1 MIVFIDRQHAG
12 KPNKINDRGAGRDLD
27 GDGRISAEELE
38 AIWTARL
45 AVEIEIQLLDK
56 NVSVMPLSDG
66 NYAER
71 HKRVN
76 QYADMHPGP
85 WVYFA
90 LHLNSGG
97 GNYGAFFY
105 DYRST
110 NGQQLATMMSHR
122 LREHVGQLET
132 AKAIESQP
140 EGWTKNA
147 FYTIRNVGR
156 PVALC
161 CEPFFMDTH
170 QGLLSIPGIA
180 SVATAMVNGL
190 LDWRDIHD

>member
-27 GDGRISAEELE
+27 GDRTITAEESE

-45 AVEIEIQLLDK
+45 AIEIEIQLLDK

-66 NYAER
+66 KYSDR
-71 HKRVN
+71 HNRVN
-76 QYADMHPGP
+76 QYAEMHPGP
-85 WVYFA
+85 WVYLA

-97 GNYGAFFY
+97 GDYGAFFY

-110 NGQQLATMMSHR
+110 KGQQLATMMSHR
-122 LREHVGQLET
+122 LREHVGLLDT
-132 AKAIESQP
+132 AKAIKSQP

-147 FYTIRNVGR
+147 FYTISKVGR

-170 QGLLSIPGIA
+170 QGLLSVSGIS
-180 SVATAMVNGL
+180 SVATAIVLGL